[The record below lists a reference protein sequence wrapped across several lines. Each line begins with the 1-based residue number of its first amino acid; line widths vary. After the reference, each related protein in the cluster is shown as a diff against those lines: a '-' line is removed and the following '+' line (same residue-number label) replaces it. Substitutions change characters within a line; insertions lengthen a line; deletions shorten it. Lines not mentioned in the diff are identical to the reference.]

1 MNIEGLLSPKFIRD
15 PVHDLIRID
24 TKAVL
29 DVIKTRPMQR
39 LKRIKQLGL
48 ANYVYPSADHS
59 RFCHS
64 LGAYH
69 LAIRMLTQLERSSG
83 IDISEEQRLIVQ
95 LAALLH
101 DIGHGPFSH
110 LFERVL
116 KEANYAQKKLIKHHN
131 WTIKIINED
140 PGISKVLSSVGS
152 GVQRDVSSV
161 IETTYEPL
169 YLSSIVSSQFDV
181 DRFDYMLRDS
191 YMTGVHYGEFDL
203 NWMLRNLTLGEISVP
218 DEDTRDSEPMKTVV
232 VDAKRGLSSLEN
244 YLTGN
249 FYLYKHVY
257 YHNTVRIAEAM
268 LTKALVRALDVV
280 REGGNPRVSHIFFDK
295 VSRGQELEMDDY
307 LSMDDNVVMSWLQTW
322 ASDSRVDEILRSL
335 SVDLLGRDLFKAIPI
350 DGLSSEQLVAFND
363 QLRALLEE
371 NNLNEKYHRIYSTP
385 TRSAYSNYFDL
396 LAKKKRD
403 HEIHY
408 MDVHGKVHKY
418 TGINGPD
425 NAISRALRDLSF
437 TGEIVCVPKVIEK
450 QVKSILLEVSG

>member
-1 MNIEGLLSPKFIRD
+1 MNIVPLKSTKFIRD
-15 PVHDLIRID
+15 PIHDLIRID
-24 TKAVL
+24 SEVVL
-29 DVIKTRPMQR
+29 DVIRTQPMQR

-69 LAIRMLTQLERSSG
+69 LAGRMLTQLGRSSG
-83 IDISEEQRLIVQ
+83 KQITKEQRLIVE

-116 KEANYAQKKLIKHHN
+116 KEAGYKHKKLIKHAK
-131 WTIKIINED
+131 WTVKIINED
-140 PGISKVLSSVGS
+140 IGLKKVLSRVGKE
-152 GVQRDVSSV
+152 VQRDVSAV
-161 IETTYEPL
+161 IESTYEPL

-203 NWMLRNLTLGEISVP
+203 NWMLRNLTLGEIDVQ
-218 DEDTRDSEPMKTVV
+218 DEDNGNKKPVDTVV

-257 YHNTVRIAEAM
+257 YHTTVRVAEAM
-268 LTKALVRALDVV
+268 LTKALVRALDVIQ
-280 REGGNPRVSHIFFDK
+280 EGKLIGVNHSFFDK
-295 VSRGQELEMDDY
+295 VAHGEELTLDEY
-307 LSMDDNVVMSWLQTW
+307 LSLDDNVVMSWLQSW
-322 ASDSRVDEILRSL
+322 ASDNKGDAILREL
-335 SVDLLGRDLFKAIPI
+335 SGDLLTRNLYKAFPI
-350 DGLSSEQLVAFND
+350 DELSSEQLVHCNEQIMKLLD
-363 QLRALLEE
+363 QKQLH
-371 NNLNEKYHRIYSTP
+371 EKYHRIFSTP
-385 TRSAYSNYFDL
+385 TRTAYSNYFDL
-396 LAKKKRD
+396 LTKGKKD

-408 MDVHGKVHKY
+408 KDENGKVQKY
-418 TGINGPD
+418 SGISGTD
-425 NAISRALRDLSF
+425 NAISRALQDLAF
-437 TGEIVCVPKVIEK
+437 TGEIICVPRSIEK
-450 QVKSILLEVSG
+450 GVRNILSEVRK